1 MLIEHQVIK
10 LDMPT
15 KTKEA
20 VTENED
26 GSYTIFINAK
36 LNHEPQMTAYI
47 HAMRHILGNDFQKDD
62 VQSIEYWTHKTD

>member
-36 LNHEPQMTAYI
+36 LNHERQMTAYI

>member
-36 LNHEPQMTAYI
+36 LNQERQRTAYI